1 LQTTVTFS
9 DGTAAVAGVP
19 AGASIGTR
27 EAVELRDGDTTRFG
41 GGGVLTAVGNV
52 NGEIADMLRGQK
64 WESCPPSMRRWLAPT
79 ARPTRRVW
87 APTPVSGRHRC
98 SAGSPFPD
106 DSRDLGDD
114 VKVST
119 AAESSDLLMRS
130 CWCCGDQFD
139 EVELVRLGDH
149 PEVGVCAGCARF
161 LQRRAT
167 QRQDELRPSLS
178 SRLRGAVRSGRGLV
192 LDHGW
197 QDHRVFG
204 RWLRKID
211 RFLP

>member
-1 LQTTVTFS
+1 VGDAPL
-9 DGTAAVAGVP
+9 
-19 AGASIGTR
+19 
-27 EAVELRDGDTTRFG
+27 VEVLG
-41 GGGVLTAVGNV
+41 G
-52 NGEIADMLRGQK
+52 
-64 WESCPPSMRRWLAPT
+64 
-79 ARPTRRVW
+79 
-87 APTPVSGRHRC
+87 HRYP
-98 SAGSPFPD
+98 AGSPLSSGLP
-106 DSRDLGDD
+106 DLGDD
-114 VKVST
+114 VNVST
-119 AAESSDLLMRS
+119 AAESSEPPMPQ

-139 EVELVRLGDH
+139 EAELVRLGTH

-167 QRQDELRPSLS
+167 QRQDELRPSPV
-178 SRLRGAVRSGRGLV
+178 SRLRGAVRAGRGLV